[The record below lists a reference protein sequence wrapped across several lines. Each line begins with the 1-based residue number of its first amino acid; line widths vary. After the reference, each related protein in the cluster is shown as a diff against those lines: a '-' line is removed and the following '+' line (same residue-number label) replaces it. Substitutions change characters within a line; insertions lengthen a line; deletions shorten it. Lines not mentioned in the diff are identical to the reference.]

1 MMTKCLGSD
10 LTDAG
15 VEWMRYKSES
25 VRDVTRLAKFWS
37 QTILYKESCQK
48 KNCKSLDICPKWPY
62 PTYLYPLGWTKFSL
76 DINFSA

>member
-1 MMTKCLGSD
+1 MTMMTKCLGSD

-48 KNCKSLDICPKWPY
+48 KTAKVWTYVQSGPTL
-62 PTYLYPLGWTKFSL
+62 PTYTPWVGQNLVW
-76 DINFSA
+76 I